1 MDGGGLVVHSGF
13 GIGRFLVRN
22 QIPSEIAT
30 CVGLVSD
37 KFTLLVPKFFT
48 MVWCGSFEG
57 RCSLRYHPRHLT
69 MILSDEVVQNSLV
82 VASGNWR
89 YSNNTR

>member
-48 MVWCGSFEG
+48 MVRYGSFEG
-57 RCSLRYHPRHLT
+57 CSLRYHPHHLT

-82 VASGNWR
+82 VASGKGR